1 MSRRRVVDEPAPD
14 DTRPDGPDDAAAA
27 GEPAPDGGPPEDDA
41 GDDSAGEP
49 SRLRLAGDGA
59 GWLLGILLWGMV
71 GLPFVKGGPA
81 QVKKVWLAKFF
92 NKAPDGSY
100 LP

>member
-1 MSRRRVVDEPAPD
+1 MTVRRRVDDLAQDDTGPGEATGDGAERPPD
-14 DTRPDGPDDAAAA
+14 DR
-27 GEPAPDGGPPEDDA
+27 GGPAEDVA
-41 GDDSAGEP
+41 GDDSAGE
-49 SRLRLAGDGA
+49 SRPRLTAGDGA
-59 GWLLGILLWGMV
+59 GWLLGILLWGLV

-81 QVKKVWLAKFF
+81 QVKRVWMAKFL